1 LTREHRRFSN
11 YDKGKLGIKPGDAM
25 EPSLCILDAEGKL
38 LEMVPLDSLLEK
50 NETTQRTDK
59 TNPQKLIELLQ
70 KHLNRPGE

>member
-1 LTREHRRFSN
+1 
-11 YDKGKLGIKPGDAM
+11 M